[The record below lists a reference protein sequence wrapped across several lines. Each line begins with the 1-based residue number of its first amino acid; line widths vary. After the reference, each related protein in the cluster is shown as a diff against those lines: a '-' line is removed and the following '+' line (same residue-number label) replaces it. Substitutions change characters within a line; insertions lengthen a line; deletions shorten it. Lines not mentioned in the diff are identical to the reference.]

1 VKPRCYDCLTEDVAV
16 KLIDP
21 AGFEH
26 WFCAPCWEGWE
37 RFNQKLMDML
47 TESISRHLKSDQ

>member
-1 VKPRCYDCLTEDVAV
+1 MKPRCYDCLTEDVAV
-16 KLIDP
+16 QLIDP

-47 TESISRHLKSDQ
+47 ASAIEKRIDQ